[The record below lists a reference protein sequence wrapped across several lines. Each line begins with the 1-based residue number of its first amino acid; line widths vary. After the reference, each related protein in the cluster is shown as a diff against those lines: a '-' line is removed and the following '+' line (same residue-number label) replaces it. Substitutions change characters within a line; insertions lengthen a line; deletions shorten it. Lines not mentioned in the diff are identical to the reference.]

1 MWILGLK
8 GLKGHGLY
16 SFFCCGY
23 GPRDTPSGE
32 GMGLKWVDEET
43 VLDPDGQRMGQFVVV
58 AERPVRFAVMK
69 LLTQTDGSLWRDSQ
83 QALSPLHDDCGNTGV
98 DGVVHGGSPW
108 TGSTKRSMA

>member
-1 MWILGLK
+1 MASTASSVVGMAQ
-8 GLKGHGLY
+8 
-16 SFFCCGY
+16 
-23 GPRDTPSGE
+23 DTHPVGR
-32 GMGLKWVDEET
+32 GMGLKGADEET
-43 VLDPDGQRMGQFVVV
+43 VLDPDGQRMGQFVAV